1 MEFKVSFTKNNNVA
15 EIEILTGSNY
25 KKWKHDVDFDFEL
38 VEMDMIIIKDAP
50 TEPTEESNDEEKN
63 EYAKWERLNRLCLK
77 ALKRSIA
84 EHLLGSLL
92 ETDSAKEFFE
102 TVGEHF
108 QVSDNAEAS
117 RLMGELRNLKYD
129 ETVGVHQFILRMV
142 CMQNQLKNLD
152 VTLPDSFIVH
162 EALLKLPS
170 QFSQM
175 RTAYNTSS

>member
-1 MEFKVSFTKNNNVA
+1 MFF

-25 KKWKHDVDFDFEL
+25 KKWKRDVDFAFEL
-38 VEMDMIIIKDAP
+38 VEIDMVIVKDAP

-92 ETDSAKEFFE
+92 ETNSSKEFFE
-102 TVGEHF
+102 AVGERF

-129 ETVGVHQFILRMV
+129 ETVGVRQFILRMV
-142 CMQNQLKNLD
+142 FMQNKLKNLD

-162 EALLKLPS
+162 EALLQLPS
-170 QFSQM
+170 
-175 RTAYNTSS
+175 